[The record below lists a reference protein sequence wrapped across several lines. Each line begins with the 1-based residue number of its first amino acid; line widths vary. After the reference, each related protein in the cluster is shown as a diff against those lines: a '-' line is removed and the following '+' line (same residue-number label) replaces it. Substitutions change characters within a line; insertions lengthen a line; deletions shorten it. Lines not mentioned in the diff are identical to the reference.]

1 MIKTIIANAIY
12 DAMFS
17 DGSKDIKNEVN
28 STITEKKNKAK
39 TYIKPV
45 LIGMCAGIVIG
56 YSIKKYPGLIVIE

>member
-12 DAMFS
+12 DAIFS
-17 DGSKDIKNEVN
+17 DASKDIKNEGN
-28 STITEKKNKAK
+28 STVTEKKNEAK